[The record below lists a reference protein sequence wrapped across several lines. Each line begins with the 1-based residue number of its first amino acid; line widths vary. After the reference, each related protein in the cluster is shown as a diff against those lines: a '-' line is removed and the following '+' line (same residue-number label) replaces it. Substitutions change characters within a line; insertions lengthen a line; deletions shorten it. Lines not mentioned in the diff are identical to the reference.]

1 MLPNVKTVHQIKD
14 CKSKLKMYQKY
25 YIFTERLSEK
35 PLTSSWP
42 KELKLQEIEGEKDDQ
57 ATFDDD
63 EDDDDDY
70 FDYEDDEDDEYDD
83 EEEEEYDDDYYDD
96 DFFKDEVFSN
106 KFIEICLVLQNV
118 QVVHNRRGRQEVS
131 LFQTEVVYSMLSRT
145 KWFWCSTGKYLQ
157 FASEVGREPVVFEMS
172 IFNHRL
178 NVHRCAIYKFSQTH

>member
-1 MLPNVKTVHQIKD
+1 MLPNVKTLHQIKD

-96 DFFKDEVFSN
+96 DFFKDEVF
-106 KFIEICLVLQNV
+106 I
-118 QVVHNRRGRQEVS
+118 S
-131 LFQTEVVYSMLSRT
+131 LNLSRCCIT
-145 KWFWCSTGKYLQ
+145 DLVDQK
-157 FASEVGREPVVFEMS
+157 
-172 IFNHRL
+172 
-178 NVHRCAIYKFSQTH
+178 

>member
-83 EEEEEYDDDYYDD
+83 EEE
-96 DFFKDEVFSN
+96 
-106 KFIEICLVLQNV
+106 
-118 QVVHNRRGRQEVS
+118 
-131 LFQTEVVYSMLSRT
+131 
-145 KWFWCSTGKYLQ
+145 
-157 FASEVGREPVVFEMS
+157 
-172 IFNHRL
+172 
-178 NVHRCAIYKFSQTH
+178 